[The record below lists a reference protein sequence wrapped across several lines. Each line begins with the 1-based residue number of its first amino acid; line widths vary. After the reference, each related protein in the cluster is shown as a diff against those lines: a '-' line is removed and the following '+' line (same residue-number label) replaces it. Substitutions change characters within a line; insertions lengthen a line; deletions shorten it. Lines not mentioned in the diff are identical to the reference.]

1 MTSLQTNDKFQS
13 ILFSLLNAAR
23 FAVSQQLIEGLW
35 PQVAETA
42 REDEQGIV
50 CWGKCHD
57 PMTVRS
63 TRVL

>member
-42 REDEQGIV
+42 REDEQGSV
-50 CWGKCHD
+50 FGG
-57 PMTVRS
+57 RGSREGS
-63 TRVL
+63 T